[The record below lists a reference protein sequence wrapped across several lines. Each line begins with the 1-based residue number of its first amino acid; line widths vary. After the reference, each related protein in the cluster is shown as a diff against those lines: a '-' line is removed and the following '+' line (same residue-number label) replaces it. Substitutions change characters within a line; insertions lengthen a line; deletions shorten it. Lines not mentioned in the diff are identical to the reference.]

1 VLQTIRAA
9 AEARMPGAFARLCP
23 VFDRLAAR
31 NPHHEVH
38 LLPLLAP
45 PGEIACDVGANRG
58 LFTYWLLRNGSRVV
72 AFEPNPHM
80 VRVLERRFPDHGRG
94 ERLTIVPAAL
104 GDTQGSATLHIP
116 LGFSPLAALDGG
128 LAEQQGVPLER
139 VQVPLHRLD
148 DCVEGNVAFLKLDAE
163 GYELK
168 ILAGALEML
177 ARAQPTILVE
187 AEERHRAGAVASLRN
202 LLEPMGYRGFFR
214 DGAAIAPIA
223 AFDPARHQARD
234 ALNAE
239 GSRVLPGRTYVNNF
253 IFAARPQ
260 VIAGLEAMAA

>member
-1 VLQTIRAA
+1 MLQTVRAA
-9 AEARMPGAFARLCP
+9 AETRLPGAFARLCP
-23 VFDRLAAR
+23 IFDHLAAR
-31 NPHHEVH
+31 NPNHEVH

-45 PGEIACDVGANRG
+45 AGALACDVGANRG
-58 LFTYWLLRNGSRVV
+58 LFTYWLLRHGARVV

-80 VRVLERRFPDHGRG
+80 ARVLERRFPGHARG
-94 ERLTIVPAAL
+94 DRLRIVHAAL
-104 GDTQGSATLHIP
+104 SDAEGSGTLHIP

-128 LAEQQGVPLER
+128 LAEQQGVPMER
-139 VQVPLHRLD
+139 VQVALRRLD
-148 DCVEGNVAFLKLDAE
+148 DCVDGEVAFLKLDAE
-163 GYELK
+163 GHEMK
-168 ILAGALEML
+168 ILAGAPALL

-214 DGAAIAPIA
+214 DGAAMAPIA
-223 AFDPARHQARD
+223 VFDPARHQARD

-239 GSRVLPGRTYVNNF
+239 GSRVLPGRTYVNNV

-260 VIAGLEAMAA
+260 VVERLEAMAV

>member
-1 VLQTIRAA
+1 
-9 AEARMPGAFARLCP
+9 MPGAFARLCP
-23 VFDRLAAR
+23 IFDRLAAR
-31 NPHHEVH
+31 HPHHEVH

-80 VRVLERRFPDHGRG
+80 VRVLERRFSHHGRG
-94 ERLTIVPAAL
+94 DRLQIVAAAL
-104 GDTQGSATLHIP
+104 GDAEGSATLHIP
-116 LGFSPLAALDGG
+116 LGFSPLAALDGEH
-128 LAEQQGVPLER
+128 AAQQGVPLER
-139 VQVPLHRLD
+139 VQVALHRLD
-148 DCVEGNVAFLKLDAE
+148 DCVAGNVAFLKLDAE

-177 ARAQPTILVE
+177 GRAQPSILVE
-187 AEERHRAGAVASLRN
+187 AEERHRADAVASLRG

-214 DGAAIAPIA
+214 QGAGMAPIA

-239 GSRVLPGRTYVNNF
+239 GTRVLPGRTYVNNF

-260 VIAGLEAMAA
+260 VVAGLEAMAA